1 MSFELSEIDRQV
13 SSLIMAG
20 NVAAVQMKPPRVRV
34 ESDGWTSDWV
44 PWFAFAAG
52 KARHWRPPSIGE
64 QAVLL
69 NPSGDPAQGF
79 ALVGYYTDS
88 FDGDGRPDVV
98 GWLMP
103 DGAVMEYDHA
113 AGAMLVDGVKTVMVK
128 AAESVTV
135 KTTQI
140 TLDAQDVLV
149 TNNLTVGA
157 AINHLANGGAK
168 ATFGG
173 EVEAKGPIH
182 SDADVTAGDISL
194 QQHVHQEQGDGALT
208 GAAQ

>member
-1 MSFELSEIDRQV
+1 MSFEVSEMDRQL
-13 SSLIMAG
+13 SSMIMAG
-20 NVAAVQMKPPRVRV
+20 SVTAVQMKPARVRV
-34 ESDGWTSDWV
+34 ESDGWVSDWV

-52 KARHWRPPSIGE
+52 AARHWRPPTVGE

-69 NPSGDPAQGF
+69 SPSGDPAQAF
-79 ALVGYYTDS
+79 ALVGYYTDA
-88 FDGDGRPDVV
+88 FDGDGRADVV

-113 AGAMLVDGVKTVMVK
+113 AGAMLVDGVKTVMVN

-135 KTTQI
+135 KTVQI

-157 AINHLANGGAK
+157 AINHLAKGGAK

-173 EVEAKGPIH
+173 EIDAKGLIH

-194 QQHVHQEQGDGALT
+194 KGHRHIEQGDGAPVSLP
-208 GAAQ
+208 Q